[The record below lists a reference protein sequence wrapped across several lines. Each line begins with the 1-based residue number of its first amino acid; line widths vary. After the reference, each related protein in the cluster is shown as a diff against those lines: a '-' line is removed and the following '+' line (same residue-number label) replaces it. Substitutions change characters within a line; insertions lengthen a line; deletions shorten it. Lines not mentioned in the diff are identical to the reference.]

1 MLFIYADILWVLRFM
16 FQGNRGYPQG
26 CDAAFSLP
34 VCSGKYVLKFFFIE
48 LTAITK
54 TGNKRI
60 QEQQKIVIDLISSAC
75 G

>member
-34 VCSGKYVLKFFFIE
+34 VCSALLSEFLLSVSGWV
-48 LTAITK
+48 
-54 TGNKRI
+54 
-60 QEQQKIVIDLISSAC
+60 
-75 G
+75 